1 VPEELTNMVENLM
14 KNQFQF
20 DDQTRKNL
28 LLTENSNE
36 NSLKFIFNIWD
47 FTGYTLYFLLHQV
60 FYNLFLS
67 IFNQFQKNNLL
78 E

>member
-14 KNQFQF
+14 KNQLQF
-20 DDQTRKNL
+20 DDQTKKNL
-28 LLTENSNE
+28 LVTENSNE

-60 FYNLFLS
+60 FYNLFLW
-67 IFNQFQKNNLL
+67 IFNEIPEKNIN
-78 E
+78 